1 MKREALA
8 DVSYTCDACGF
19 SVATPLARLSAST
32 LGLFPDR
39 RLPGR
44 CVLVLD
50 RHHEHFEALPGELA
64 QRFISDTQ
72 RAARAIREVTGSARL
87 NYAMLGN
94 QVAHLHMHVMPRGG
108 AGDSNPLVSPW
119 ELDEP
124 EAPLDDTTRE
134 DISRRILE
142 VLARKP

>member
-1 MKREALA
+1 MLDA
-8 DVSYTCDACGF
+8 SYTCDVCGF

-50 RHHEHFEALPGELA
+50 GHYEHFEELPDRQAE
-64 QRFISDTQ
+64 RFMADTR
-72 RAARAIREVTGSARL
+72 RAAQAIREVTRSQRL

-108 AGDSNPLVSPW
+108 AADTNPLVSPW
-119 ELDEP
+119 ELAEP
-124 EAPLDDTTRE
+124 ETPLE
-134 DISRRILE
+134 DAQRAELSQRILAA
-142 VLARKP
+142 LRPAG

>member
-1 MKREALA
+1 MPDA
-8 DVSYTCDACGF
+8 SYTCDTCGF
-19 SVATPLARLSAST
+19 SVADPLARLSGST

-44 CVLVLD
+44 CVLVID
-50 RHHEHFEALPGELA
+50 GHHEHFEEVPHELA
-64 QRFISDTQ
+64 QRFMADT
-72 RAARAIREVTGSARL
+72 RLAAQAIREVTGSQRL

-108 AGDSNPLVSPW
+108 PGDSNPLVSPW

-124 EAPLDDTTRE
+124 EAPLPDSTRN
-134 DISRRILE
+134 DLRQRI
-142 VLARKP
+142 VGALARTP

>member
-1 MKREALA
+1 MS
-8 DVSYTCDACGF
+8 DDSYTCDHCAF

-50 RHHEHFEALPGELA
+50 GHHEHFEELPDTLA
-64 QRFISDTQ
+64 QRFMADTH
-72 RAARAIREVTGSARL
+72 RAARAIREVTGSQRL

-108 AGDSNPLVSPW
+108 PGDSNPLVSPW
-119 ELDEP
+119 ELEEP
-124 EAPLDDTTRE
+124 EAPLDDSTRA
-134 DISRRILE
+134 DLSRRIAAALE
-142 VLARKP
+142 RIP